1 MSFAMKALVTQFLD
15 AGFLPVVSPQLPNW
29 AEALTALFSV
39 ATLIAVVL
47 AAVQIRH
54 VNRQM
59 HRELEMQ
66 YLLRFWALTD
76 RLSDKFKLKGIPTK
90 TDTAVLRE
98 YLSLSED
105 QIALRSLGRVTNH
118 TWEYWR
124 HDIRTMC
131 AKGAIRDELSKTP
144 VAEYMHVR
152 ALLDDEKYDPLAHGR
167 VWRHLQGL

>member
-1 MSFAMKALVTQFLD
+1 MNFEMKTLVTQFLD
-15 AGFLPVVSPQLPNW
+15 ERFLSVVSPQLPNW

-39 ATLIAVVL
+39 ATLVAVGL

-54 VNRQM
+54 INRQM
-59 HRELEMQ
+59 HREFEMQ
-66 YLLRFWALTD
+66 YLLRFWTLTD
-76 RLSDKFKLKGIPTK
+76 RLSDKFKRKGIPTK
-90 TDTAVLRE
+90 ADTAVLRE
-98 YLSLSED
+98 YLNLSDD

-131 AKGAIRDELSKTP
+131 ATGAIREELSKAP

-152 ALLDDEKYDPLAHGR
+152 ALLNNEKYDPLAHGR
-167 VWRHLQGL
+167 VWRHLRGL